1 MKMRQPIARVHLQ
14 QMIGPIFPR
23 LSHVNLQT
31 TTCQT
36 MTTRSDYLSSL
47 ERWRGQS
54 LVGRC
59 PVLPLTDC
67 AGSSVLHTHPAPHDW
82 STDSSHTTPHRL
94 PAAPVNCSIPTT
106 VQQLALLFSRQN
118 NHKSPAITHCVMLD
132 QLIDVAM
139 STVIIP
145 DVCMYVIFIRCDG
158 CTSNN
163 KHKKQSQNGIQYKAA
178 KPKTI
183 SLHKAI

>member
-1 MKMRQPIARVHLQ
+1 MSTYKWQRARQWQRGVTTFLLLN
-14 QMIGPIFPR
+14 GDGDNL
-23 LSHVNLQT
+23 LSEDAPCCSWLTALVALYCILILLLT
-31 TTCQT
+31 T
-36 MTTRSDYLSSL
+36 
-47 ERWRGQS
+47 
-54 LVGRC
+54 
-59 PVLPLTDC
+59 
-67 AGSSVLHTHPAPHDW
+67 DW
-82 STDSSHTTPHRL
+82 QILRTQLRTDSLQHQSTAQYPL
-94 PAAPVNCSIPTT
+94 PFNN
-106 VQQLALLFSRQN
+106 LLFSSQD
-118 NHKSPAITHCVMLD
+118 KITTNLPQSLTNCVMLD

-183 SLHKAI
+183 SFHKAI